1 MISAFGLVGLIYM
14 IVNNVISTTFFLVF
28 SPIFVMY
35 FLILDSLFGGI
46 IIAVELRVK
55 AVLDS
60 FEFLQTMIGK
70 GLFYI

>member
-35 FLILDSLFGGI
+35 LLILDSLFGGI